1 MWERRALPVYMNRD
15 ATKSFFPF
23 SLATTRISW
32 SGRGGCFEREWSK
45 WRHQIKF
52 SRKSGVVFS
61 LKTLVTHTYTQ
72 KVARQFL
79 EGKRNMRGFI
89 RVGQLAY
96 SVMHERETGANISHE
111 DRQKLHCWQRRCFL
125 TVEAVLINTDSE
137 GASSHWPVNSV
148 HLVVNE
154 F

>member
-1 MWERRALPVYMNRD
+1 M
-15 ATKSFFPF
+15 
-23 SLATTRISW
+23 
-32 SGRGGCFEREWSK
+32 
-45 WRHQIKF
+45 
-52 SRKSGVVFS
+52 FS

-111 DRQKLHCWQRRCFL
+111 DRQKLHC
-125 TVEAVLINTDSE
+125 
-137 GASSHWPVNSV
+137 
-148 HLVVNE
+148 
-154 F
+154 